1 MNELKLNIRPRRQ
14 PPLWRR
20 LLRWLAGG
28 LAACICLVAA
38 LALWLAVSP
47 PEGMPILEYHM
58 VRDDATGEAYDY
70 SVPVEEFR
78 EQLDYLQAEG
88 YQPITLLEYMKAK
101 KGKFTLPE
109 KPIILTF
116 DDGYADN
123 YTTLLPLLEE
133 RGWKA
138 VVFMVTNDIGRPGY
152 LTWDELRDMQGR
164 GIEIGSHTA
173 NHQPLTGLEPQM
185 RGDELKLSKLLMEWN
200 GMQTIF
206 SFSYPNGAYDE
217 ELPRLL
223 QENEYLA
230 AVTGDAGLNTF
241 NTNPYL
247 MQRIN
252 IPHPRFGLAEFRLRL
267 WKGELYARLGLGQHL
282 VSAAGD
288 GGR

>member
-1 MNELKLNIRPRRQ
+1 MLKLNVRPK
-14 PPLWRR
+14 PR
-20 LLRWLAGG
+20 LSRGQKALRWLMGG
-28 LAACICLVAA
+28 LAACICLAAA

-133 RGWKA
+133 RGWK
-138 VVFMVTNDIGRPGY
+138 
-152 LTWDELRDMQGR
+152 W
-164 GIEIGSHTA
+164 S
-173 NHQPLTGLEPQM
+173 
-185 RGDELKLSKLLMEWN
+185 
-200 GMQTIF
+200 
-206 SFSYPNGAYDE
+206 
-217 ELPRLL
+217 
-223 QENEYLA
+223 
-230 AVTGDAGLNTF
+230 
-241 NTNPYL
+241 
-247 MQRIN
+247 
-252 IPHPRFGLAEFRLRL
+252 L
-267 WKGELYARLGLGQHL
+267 W
-282 VSAAGD
+282 
-288 GGR
+288 